1 MWTEEQLRYLEE
13 QQREREE
20 RTEFMREGGRILKEN
35 PDMSIYDLPT
45 FCYKRSKKECK
56 GCNNY
61 SKCDNKI
68 KL

>member
-1 MWTEEQLRYLEE
+1 MWTEQQLRDLEE

-35 PDMSIYDLPT
+35 PDMKFIDLPT

-56 GCNNY
+56 KCNNY
-61 SKCDNKI
+61 DCNNKI
-68 KL
+68 ES